1 MLASQGNHL
10 GIGEYEM
17 DDQEE
22 SNGKACN
29 SSQTSELPEQAGKE
43 VTANYRSTPP
53 PPRHDQKIHP
63 RQPIPPVPE
72 GEEVADADPSPPV
85 ELE

>member
-1 MLASQGNHL
+1 MLVSLGNHL
-10 GIGEYEM
+10 RIGEFEM

-22 SNGKACN
+22 SNGKACD
-29 SSQTSELPEQAGKE
+29 SPKTGELPEQAGKE

-72 GEEVADADPSPPV
+72 GEEVSDEAPSAPV

>member
-1 MLASQGNHL
+1 
-10 GIGEYEM
+10 M

-22 SNGKACN
+22 SNGKGCN
-29 SSQTSELPEQAGKE
+29 SSETRKLPKQAGKE
-43 VTANYRSTPP
+43 VTATYRSTPP

-63 RQPIPPVPE
+63 RQPIPPVPA
-72 GEEVADADPSPPV
+72 GEEVSDEDPSPPV